1 MSKCD
6 EERCLRIVQKL
17 KKYSD
22 LQGDYVH
29 CERPDFL
36 IGDVGVEHF
45 LVDVVV
51 QHRDKD
57 DSLHSI
63 HRMETGQIERKVD
76 FYKSHPDVLEQD
88 VYNDKAVGL
97 INDWVCNR
105 ISGVNE
111 FDYQRFI
118 GNFSRVWDNHYES
131 VLCYR
136 EKCKKLGFL
145 IEIRYLENVQE
156 YVIDGD
162 KKRRQRVKGI
172 PITRDMIRVFDAA
185 KDVDFVILCM
195 APFKNDDNDTKF
207 RNCHVIRVDMDDVE
221 SSLRKQGVFICNT
234 FDFVR
239 KNIDLSR
246 FHVVKG

>member
-1 MSKCD
+1 MLK
-6 EERCLRIVQKL
+6 KL
-17 KKYSD
+17 KKYPD
-22 LQGDYVH
+22 LKGDYDSSG
-29 CERPDFL
+29 RPDFL

-51 QHRDKD
+51 QHRDKN

-63 HRMETGQIERKVD
+63 HRMETGQIERRVD

-88 VYNDKAVGL
+88 VHNSKAVGL
-97 INDWVCNR
+97 IKDWVRNR
-105 ISGVNE
+105 ISAVNE

-118 GNFSRVWDNHYES
+118 GYFSRVWDNHYES

-156 YVIDGD
+156 YVIDD
-162 KKRRQRVKGI
+162 DERCRQRVKGI
-172 PITRDMIRVFDAA
+172 PITRD
-185 KDVDFVILCM
+185 L
-195 APFKNDDNDTKF
+195 
-207 RNCHVIRVDMDDVE
+207 IRVDMDDAE
-221 SSLRKQGVFICNT
+221 ASLRKQGAFICNT
-234 FDFVR
+234 FDFVK

-246 FHVVKG
+246 YPIHLVKG